1 LRERGQEIRVREEG
15 EGRVERW
22 DGGEEKRYFRTVVN
36 VQTTW
41 DS

>member
-1 LRERGQEIRVREEG
+1 MRERGQEIRVRED
-15 EGRVERW
+15 RVGRW

-36 VQTTW
+36 VQTAG